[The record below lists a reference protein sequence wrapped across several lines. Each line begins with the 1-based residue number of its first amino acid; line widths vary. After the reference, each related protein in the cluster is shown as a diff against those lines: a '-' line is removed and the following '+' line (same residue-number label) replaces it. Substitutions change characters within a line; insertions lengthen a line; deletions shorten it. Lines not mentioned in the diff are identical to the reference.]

1 MRDEPNVR
9 TPRSISFARTE
20 DDCKEVDRLKRKLE
34 KASVDADESAS
45 HSGKKG
51 KSKKCKKSVPEEG
64 ELVVHLVNEVKFCI
78 CLVVLVLHG
87 SVIRGILVPVCVW
100 VCMVTG
106 LW

>member
-51 KSKKCKKSVPEEG
+51 FVELPPITGWEEAYG
-64 ELVVHLVNEVKFCI
+64 QHMGGVARY
-78 CLVVLVLHG
+78 G
-87 SVIRGILVPVCVW
+87 
-100 VCMVTG
+100 
-106 LW
+106 